1 MARRVEEIARIHLE
15 PRLVRPE
22 LEAAPR
28 CRILDPRHQMLVGG
42 HLAADDPIM
51 VVAAAEDDL
60 LVAGVA
66 DALPNGGRLAEI
78 EHRARDRTIFAGR
91 NRARIGRQIAFRGN
105 GHDMRSEEHT
115 SELPSLM
122 RIPYA

>member
-66 DALPNGGRLAEI
+66 DPLPN
-78 EHRARDRTIFAGR
+78 RT
-91 NRARIGRQIAFRGN
+91 
-105 GHDMRSEEHT
+105 EEHT
-115 SELPSLM
+115 PELPPLM
-122 RIPYA
+122 PHPYAVFRLQKKTTTT